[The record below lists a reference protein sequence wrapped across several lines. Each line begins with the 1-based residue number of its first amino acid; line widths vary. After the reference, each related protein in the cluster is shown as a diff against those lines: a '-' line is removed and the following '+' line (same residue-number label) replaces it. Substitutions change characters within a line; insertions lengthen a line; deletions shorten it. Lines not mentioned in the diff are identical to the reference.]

1 MRLHAAAY
9 PPYLWYLQGTD
20 LIEEYVYNFSYGVD
34 GALALDV
41 EMVKG
46 KGADKK
52 AKKGREDKSKG
63 KEKVRG
69 IPTWTVNSARASG
82 KHMDIVSNA
91 ACPTCRS
98 LSTRSASRSR
108 D

>member
-52 AKKGREDKSKG
+52 GKKGREDKSKG
-63 KEKVRG
+63 KEKVWG
-69 IPTWTVNSARASG
+69 LSVWEMDFVRA
-82 KHMDIVSNA
+82 
-91 ACPTCRS
+91 
-98 LSTRSASRSR
+98 
-108 D
+108 